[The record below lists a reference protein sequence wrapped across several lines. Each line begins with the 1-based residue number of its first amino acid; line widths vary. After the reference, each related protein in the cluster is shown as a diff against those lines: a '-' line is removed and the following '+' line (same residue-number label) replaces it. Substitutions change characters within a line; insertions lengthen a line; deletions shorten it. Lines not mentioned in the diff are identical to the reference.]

1 MRQLVSNRFLDVPVP
16 KIYKSCILI
25 RTQYV
30 CISRILK
37 PHKQTK
43 LQYMRKTLSYLAAS
57 GLRDTSSKVRGR
69 LMDKKI
75 KQNMGYVS
83 ISGIIEEV
91 GSDVHGFAPG
101 DRVAAIIL
109 NGPAYSDYYLV
120 SASLCRKLTEEAR
133 IEDGPGLLYMTIAG
147 YIVEEL
153 KKENIRDLM
162 IIGDNL
168 VALILEKLSIA
179 SGFRV
184 KRYLNWDDIDSED
197 AGDGRKAIL
206 MGGDEDMSRVYEFS
220 ENYQI
225 WAIGIESKSDE
236 PTSRIR
242 MIEFPNPELSN
253 LDPYSDMP
261 LDLPE
266 WLSQEAIDEGMRIL
280 TGGIIEISSLAGSAC
295 QVSSLQSPVS
305 SPIQLISSG
314 ESEKR
319 RTVKVDKSDRKRTG
333 DSGISFIGTGRFAR
347 EVLLPLICKHNGLYL
362 RHVVDRNP
370 LAARCTAERFHSVYC
385 STDVETA
392 IQDEETSMVFVATY
406 HNSHAALTT
415 QALQAGKSVFVE
427 KPLALDQD
435 QLEQVVDTYSKHG
448 GFIAVGYNR
457 RFAPATRLALEC
469 LNEEEGPTT
478 VICNIRAYD
487 LVPASY
493 YFWEKEGTRIASNAC
508 HWIDLSYLLVGGKR
522 PISVTSVPSS
532 KGRKDLNYSM
542 SIDFEDGSIAVI
554 VFSDRGENL
563 LGGYEWIDI
572 KRGEVSVFIDD
583 FRRMKAR
590 KNGRTIKRWKGSRQK
605 GHRQEIDEVIDA
617 FMNRKPLPIPFED
630 LVAVSSII
638 FCARESVFNGT
649 RVYL

>member
-25 RTQYV
+25 RSQYV

-37 PHKQTK
+37 PRKQTK

-57 GLRDTSSKVRGR
+57 GLRDTNSKVSGR
-69 LMDKKI
+69 LMDRKI
-75 KQNMGYVS
+75 KQNMGYAS

-91 GSDVHGFAPG
+91 GSDVHGFASG
-101 DRVAAIIL
+101 DKVAAVCL

-120 SASLCRKLTEEAR
+120 PASLCRKLTNEAE
-133 IEDGPGLLYMTIAG
+133 IENGSGLLYATIAG

-153 KKENIRDLM
+153 KKEHIEDLV
-162 IIGDNL
+162 IAGDNL

-184 KRYLNWDDIDSED
+184 ERCLNWDDIDSED
-197 AGDGRKAIL
+197 PGEGEKAIIICENE
-206 MGGDEDMSRVYEFS
+206 GINRIHDCS
-220 ENYQI
+220 ENGYT
-225 WAIGIESKSDE
+225 SK
-236 PTSRIR
+236 IR
-242 MIEFPNPELSN
+242 MIELPDPELSN

-266 WLSQEAIDEGMRIL
+266 WLSQEAIDEGIRIL
-280 TGGIIEISSLAGSAC
+280 TSGIIEISSLVVSDC
-295 QVSSLQSPVS
+295 QVSSLKSQVS
-305 SPIQLISSG
+305 SPILLINSG
-314 ESEKR
+314 GSEKCH
-319 RTVKVDKSDRKRTG
+319 TVRMDKSDGKGTG
-333 DSGISFIGTGRFAR
+333 DSGIGFIGAGRFAR
-347 EVLLPLICKHNGLYL
+347 EVLLPLICKQNGLYL
-362 RHVVDRNP
+362 RYIVDRYP
-370 LAARCTAERFHSVYC
+370 LAARYTAERFHSVYC
-385 STDVETA
+385 STDTDTA
-392 IQDEETSMVFVATY
+392 IHDEETSMVFIATY
-406 HNSHAALTT
+406 HNSHADLTT

-435 QLEQVVDTYSKHG
+435 QLKQVVDTYNKHG

-469 LNEEEGPTT
+469 LSEEEGPTT
-478 VICNIRAYD
+478 VTCNIRSYD

-508 HWIDLSYLLVGGKR
+508 HWIDLSYLLVGRKK

-563 LGGYEWIDI
+563 LGGYEWIDVR
-572 KRGEVSVFIDD
+572 RGEVSVFIDD

-590 KNGRTIKRWKGSRQK
+590 KNGRTIERWKGSRQK
-605 GHRQEIDEVIDA
+605 GHKQEMDAVIDA
-617 FMNRKPLPIPFED
+617 FMGRKPLPIPFED
-630 LVAVSSII
+630 IVAVSSII

>member
-1 MRQLVSNRFLDVPVP
+1 MRQLVSDRFIDVPVP

-30 CISRILK
+30 CTSRILK
-37 PHKQTK
+37 PHKQSK
-43 LQYMRKTLSYLAAS
+43 LQYIRKTLSYLAAS

-75 KQNMGYVS
+75 KHNMGYAS

-91 GSDVHGFAPG
+91 GSDVHGFAAG
-101 DRVAAIIL
+101 DKVAAIIL

-120 SASLCRKLTEEAR
+120 SASLCRKLAEETEV
-133 IEDGPGLLYMTIAG
+133 EDGSGLLYATIAG

-153 KKENIRDLM
+153 KKENIEDLM
-162 IIGDNL
+162 ITGDNL
-168 VALILEKLSIA
+168 VALILEKLSTA
-179 SGFRV
+179 SGFQV

-197 AGDGRKAIL
+197 PGEGKKAIL
-206 MGGDEDMSRVYEFS
+206 IGGDEDISCVHERS

-225 WAIGIESKSDE
+225 WAIGVESRSDRST
-236 PTSRIR
+236 PNVR
-242 MIEFPNPELSN
+242 MIEFPDPELSN

-266 WLSQEAIDEGMRIL
+266 WLSQKAIDEGIRIL
-280 TGGIIEISSLAGSAC
+280 TSGIIEISSLIGSESQA
-295 QVSSLQSPVS
+295 S
-305 SPIQLISSG
+305 SPIQVINSG
-314 ESEKR
+314 GSEKCH
-319 RTVKVDKSDRKRTG
+319 TVRVDKSDRERTE
-333 DSGISFIGTGRFAR
+333 DLGISFIGAGRFAR
-347 EVLLPLICKHNGLYL
+347 EVLLPLICKQNGLYL

-370 LAARCTAERFHSVYC
+370 LAARYTAERFHSVYC

-392 IQDEETSMVFVATY
+392 IHDEETSMVFIATY

-435 QLEQVVDTYSKHG
+435 QLEQVVDTYNKHG

-469 LNEEEGPTT
+469 INEEEGPTT
-478 VICNIRAYD
+478 VLCNIRSYD

-508 HWIDLSYLLVGGKR
+508 HWIDLSYLLVGRKK

-563 LGGYEWIDI
+563 LGGYEWTDVR
-572 KRGEVSVFIDD
+572 RGEVSVFIDD

-590 KNGRTIKRWKGSRQK
+590 KNGKTIRRWKGSRQK
-605 GHRQEIDEVIDA
+605 GHKQEINQVIDA
-617 FMNRKPLPIPFED
+617 FMGRKPLPIPFED

-638 FCARESVFNGT
+638 FCARESIFSGT

>member
-1 MRQLVSNRFLDVPVP
+1 MRQLVSDHFIDVPVP

-30 CISRILK
+30 CTSRILK
-37 PHKQTK
+37 SRKQTK

-75 KQNMGYVS
+75 KQNMGYAS
-83 ISGIIEEV
+83 ISGIVEEV

-101 DRVAAIIL
+101 DKVAAIIL
-109 NGPAYSDYYLV
+109 NGPACSDYYLV
-120 SASLCRKLTEEAR
+120 SASLCRKLAKEAEV
-133 IEDGPGLLYMTIAG
+133 EDGSGLLYATIAG

-162 IIGDNL
+162 IVGDNL
-168 VALILEKLSIA
+168 VALILEKFSIA

-184 KRYLNWDDIDSED
+184 KRHLNWDDIDSED
-197 AGDGRKAIL
+197 PGEGRKAIL
-206 MGGDEDMSRVYEFS
+206 IDGNEDMGSVHGLS

-225 WAIGIESKSDE
+225 WAIGTESESDK
-236 PTSRIR
+236 PASRIR
-242 MIEFPNPELSN
+242 MIEFPDPELSN

-266 WLSQEAIDEGMRIL
+266 WLSQKAIDEGMRIL
-280 TGGIIEISSLAGSAC
+280 TSGNIGISSLAASEP
-295 QVSSLQSPVS
+295 QVSG
-305 SPIQLISSG
+305 PIQMIDSG
-314 ESEKR
+314 GSEKCH
-319 RTVKVDKSDRKRTG
+319 TVKVDKSDRKRTG
-333 DSGISFIGTGRFAR
+333 DSGISFVGAGRFAR

-362 RHVVDRNP
+362 RHVVDRDP
-370 LAARCTAERFHSVYC
+370 LAARYTAERFHSVYC
-385 STDVETA
+385 STDAETA
-392 IQDEETSMVFVATY
+392 IQDEETSMVFIATY
-406 HNSHAALTT
+406 HNSHATLTT

-435 QLEQVVDTYSKHG
+435 QLEQVVDTYSKLG

-478 VICNIRAYD
+478 VLCNIRAYD

-493 YFWEKEGTRIASNAC
+493 YFWPKEGTRIASNAC

-617 FMNRKPLPIPFED
+617 FIGRKPLPIPFED

-638 FCARESVFNGT
+638 FCARESVFSGT
-649 RVYL
+649 RIYL